1 MNGLDYE
8 NALFCPRSSGKIC
21 NYLPNQKRG
30 RIRNYST
37 DMSSA
42 TFLEMTQTDYQ
53 DVVDWFE
60 REYVE
65 EVEALK
71 KLYTEVEVKYGLMTY
86 AL

>member
-1 MNGLDYE
+1 
-8 NALFCPRSSGKIC
+8 
-21 NYLPNQKRG
+21 
-30 RIRNYST
+30 
-37 DMSSA
+37 MSSA